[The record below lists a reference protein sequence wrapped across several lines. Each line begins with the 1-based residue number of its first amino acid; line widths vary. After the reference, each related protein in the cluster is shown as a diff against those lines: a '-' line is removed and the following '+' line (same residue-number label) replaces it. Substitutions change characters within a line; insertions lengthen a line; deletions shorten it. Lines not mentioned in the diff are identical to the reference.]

1 GQDAGVRTES
11 FLPRLSSGRQPP
23 GESRRASIARI
34 QVIDLSG
41 RYDPTLVAASVLI
54 AVFSAY
60 AALAL
65 VSRVTAARGRFR
77 LAWLVG
83 GSVSMGLGIWAMH
96 FVGLL

>member
-1 GQDAGVRTES
+1 M
-11 FLPRLSSGRQPP
+11 
-23 GESRRASIARI
+23 
-34 QVIDLSG
+34 SG

-65 VSRVTAARGRFR
+65 ASRVAAASGRFR

-83 GSVSMGLGIWAMH
+83 VYPMTADWDHWERHPNGHEVLYRWHEARERHPAAPQSSSTRST
-96 FVGLL
+96 